1 MSLIPTGNT
10 YLINILRHIYIYFP
24 NYQYLGIDDILQA
37 LSSFKELVHILAPI
51 SDVMDALLTF
61 VGENFHVLLI
71 SLSLIL
77 TDTIIKIIAMLM
89 DPQPF
94 PLNIL

>member
-1 MSLIPTGNT
+1 MSLIPTGNV

-71 SLSLIL
+71 SLIL